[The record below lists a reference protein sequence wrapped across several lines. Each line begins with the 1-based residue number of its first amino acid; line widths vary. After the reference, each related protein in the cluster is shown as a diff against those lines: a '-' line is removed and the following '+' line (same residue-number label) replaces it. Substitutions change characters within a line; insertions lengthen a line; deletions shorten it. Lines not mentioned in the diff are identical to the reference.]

1 MRHIHRLFR
10 PRAGAEVFPALMEC
24 SKMAEINHLIGIK
37 GSLGAVYA
45 AIGTV
50 EGLKEW
56 WTADASGSSEVGET
70 IHFRFGKIG
79 AQDMKVTEL
88 RKDTLVRWT
97 CTKHQS
103 VEWIGTEFTFALNET
118 DGQIYLR
125 FTQSKWKEVTDT
137 LAYSSTKWASYL
149 LGLKEYIETGSGR
162 PYPHD
167 LRTTHR

>member
-1 MRHIHRLFR
+1 
-10 PRAGAEVFPALMEC
+10 
-24 SKMAEINHLIGIK
+24 MAEINHLIGIK

-88 RKDTLVRWT
+88 RKDTLVDGPAPNT
-97 CTKHQS
+97 NPLS
-103 VEWIGTEFTFALNET
+103 GLALNLPSNSRRPMVRS
-118 DGQIYLR
+118 IYVSR
-125 FTQSKWKEVTDT
+125 NPNGKK
-137 LAYSSTKWASYL
+137 
-149 LGLKEYIETGSGR
+149 
-162 PYPHD
+162 
-167 LRTTHR
+167 

>member
-1 MRHIHRLFR
+1 LCNSTEEAPKLYGRRRIDQAVIIEIKLPAEILLRAAYRQHIDEFGAAQASRTRRNSQRMAVRLMRHIDRVFR

-70 IHFRFGKIG
+70 IHFRFCKIG

-88 RKDTLVRWT
+88 RKDTLVR
-97 CTKHQS
+97 
-103 VEWIGTEFTFALNET
+103 
-118 DGQIYLR
+118 
-125 FTQSKWKEVTDT
+125 
-137 LAYSSTKWASYL
+137 
-149 LGLKEYIETGSGR
+149 
-162 PYPHD
+162 
-167 LRTTHR
+167 